1 MTFTAR
7 SHGSRSQP
15 PLNRVARRLQW
26 LALLPLAAAAPL
38 LEPGLLLSWLAVGM
52 GLLAALKLLEAR
64 RIGEL
69 RTVGLLELL
78 AAGLQAALL
87 ADLAATLLQ
96 VAAVLLALAGLL
108 ALEAGGRLPLGLLLR
123 RSAAVLAAAL
133 PLALLMLVLLPRIGP
148 LFPGA
153 AGLQGGASTGLSDAV
168 NPGAIASLAGNQA
181 PAARVSFL
189 ASSHGRLAGPPPPA
203 GRYWRVLVHEVFD
216 GSGWQSRSGSLTRS
230 WAQRPPADADAPA
243 PTPAESLAA
252 SQLWLVDPSPVAAVP
267 WDGASLP
274 LQRGQLLT
282 TAGELLDRRP
292 AQGRRSYGLA
302 PLPPGRQL
310 LWQQRPPGRID
321 LQLPWGRN
329 PRLEALG
336 RQWGQLPQPE
346 QRLAAAAQWFQAQPF
361 RYTRDPG
368 QLPEQAPL
376 DAFLFE
382 RREGFCGHYASA
394 FTALMRAAGVPARVV
409 SGYYGGRWVQ
419 GLAGSPY
426 LDIRQS
432 DAHAW
437 SEVWLAGRGWLRVDP
452 STWVEGGASGQGG
465 AAAPGLLGPGP
476 LQWLQRQWWGL
487 DLAWSR
493 LWLGFDGEQ
502 QRALLTRLLGERLE
516 WAGLLALAAVAGALG
531 LGLLL
536 LAVLRERDQ
545 GDPLQRALQ
554 QEQRRWLRLCRRHG
568 LEPGAGETLEALSRR
583 LAQQLANPL
592 GDPLRATLT
601 SPQPTRAPAVGPQR
615 DSQPAALALA
625 YGELEA
631 ALRHGPPVSP
641 EQQRLALRQLS
652 QLRSALSG
660 SLGRLGRTQG
670 RSSALPSPTAV
681 HDTSHGPQSDAPA
694 PDLWRP
700 RSQPPE

>member
-1 MTFTAR
+1 MTPPAGQRPPPR
-7 SHGSRSQP
+7 S
-15 PLNRVARRLQW
+15 ARRLQW
-26 LALLPLAAAAPL
+26 LALLPLAAGAPL
-38 LEPGLLLSWLAVGM
+38 LDPGLLLSWLAVGM
-52 GLLAALKLLEAR
+52 ALLAALKLLEAR

-96 VAAVLLALAGLL
+96 VVAVLLALAGLL

-148 LFPGA
+148 LWTGA
-153 AGLQGGASTGLSDAV
+153 AALQGSASTGLSDAV
-168 NPGAIASLAGNQA
+168 NPGAIASLASNQA
-181 PAARVSFL
+181 PAARVSFM
-189 ASSHGRLAGPPPPA
+189 AGTGDRAAGPPAP
-203 GRYWRVLVHEVFD
+203 GQRYWRVLVHEVFD
-216 GSGWQSRSGSLTRS
+216 GSSWQSRSGALTRD
-230 WAQRPPADADAPA
+230 WAQRPAGTADGAAGGAVPPAA
-243 PTPAESLAA
+243 AA
-252 SQLWLVDPSPVAAVP
+252 SQLWLVDPSPLAAVP

-274 LQRGQLLT
+274 IQRGQLLT
-282 TAGELLDRRP
+282 AAGELLDRRP
-292 AQGRRSYGLA
+292 PQGRRSYGLA
-302 PLPPGRQL
+302 PLPAGQAL

-336 RQWGQLPQPE
+336 RQWGQLPGPE
-346 QRLAAAAQWFQAQPF
+346 QRLAAAARWFGQQPF
-361 RYTRDPG
+361 RYTRTPG

-409 SGYYGGRWVQ
+409 SGYHGGRWVQ

-437 SEVWLAGRGWLRVDP
+437 SEVWLAGRGWQRVDP
-452 STWVEGGASGQGG
+452 SAWVGGSAGRQDGLG
-465 AAAPGLLGPGP
+465 APGAGAMGWLGP

-502 QRALLTRLLGERLE
+502 QRELLERLLGDRLA
-516 WAGLLALAAVAGALG
+516 WAGLLVLAAVAAALG

-536 LAVLRERDQ
+536 LSALGEREQ
-545 GDPLQRALQ
+545 SDPLQRALVRERQ
-554 QEQRRWLRLCRRHG
+554 RWLALCRRHG
-568 LEPGAGETLEALSRR
+568 LEPRAGDTLEALSRR
-583 LAQQLANPL
+583 LAAHLESGSVASGSVASGSVESSSVEQGSVEQEPLA
-592 GDPLRATLT
+592 
-601 SPQPTRAPAVGPQR
+601 SPQTEGPQR
-615 DSQPAALALA
+615 QSRPARWALA
-625 YGELEA
+625 YGELDA
-631 ALRHGPPVSP
+631 SLRHGPPLEP
-641 EQQRLALRQLS
+641 ERQRQALRQLA
-652 QLRSALSG
+652 QLRRHLNRSANTSP
-660 SLGRLGRTQG
+660 R
-670 RSSALPSPTAV
+670 RSSVSRRPSAAE
-681 HDTSHGPQSDAPA
+681 AP
-694 PDLWRP
+694 
-700 RSQPPE
+700 SQPPE